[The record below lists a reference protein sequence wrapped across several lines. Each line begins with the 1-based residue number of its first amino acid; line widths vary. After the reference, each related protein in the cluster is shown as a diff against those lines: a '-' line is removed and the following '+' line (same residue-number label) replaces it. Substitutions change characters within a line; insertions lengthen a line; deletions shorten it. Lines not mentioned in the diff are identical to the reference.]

1 MFEILFTWT
10 FARATCHSSV
20 SEEKRL
26 RKKWKNKIMLEIFI
40 CWWCLSSVAK
50 HIAPE
55 IVPLLFLFFVKRDL
69 ISDLDSFSVFPCWI
83 FLSLYLPSIRWS
95 FYLYVVHIFWKP
107 FRVSHFASLVLAELF
122 FCVVYQI
129 SLWNCPVNIISM
141 QCG

>member
-40 CWWCLSSVAK
+40 CWWYLSSVAK
-50 HIAPE
+50 DIAPE
-55 IVPLLFLFFVKRDL
+55 IVPLLFLIFVKRDL
-69 ISDLDSFSVFPCWI
+69 ISDLDRFSVFPCWS

-95 FYLYVVHIFWKP
+95 FYLYVVHILLETFPSFSFYASSSCWVILLCG
-107 FRVSHFASLVLAELF
+107 VSDFAVELP
-122 FCVVYQI
+122 C
-129 SLWNCPVNIISM
+129 
-141 QCG
+141 